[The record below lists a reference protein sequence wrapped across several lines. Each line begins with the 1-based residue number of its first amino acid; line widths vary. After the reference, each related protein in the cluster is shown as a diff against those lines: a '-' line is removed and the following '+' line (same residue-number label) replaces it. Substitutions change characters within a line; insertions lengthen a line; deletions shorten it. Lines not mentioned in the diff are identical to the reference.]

1 MKNNKWYV
9 LATLFCVMILGC
21 KEDILAPLEKDT
33 VAPPPISNPV
43 SERMAGA
50 VKVSYNLP
58 SDADLMYV
66 VAEYTNKY
74 GKVISVKAS
83 SYTNAL
89 TVDGFADTASY
100 SLNLY
105 AVDKSENRS
114 APVTIKVKALEPPIF
129 AVRRSLALVTDF
141 GGINISFANP
151 TEANIA
157 VVVTYKDSLG
167 NFATRETIYTKSKN
181 GLFSSRGFPSKETVF
196 GVYIRDRWDNRTDT
210 AKATLTPI
218 FEKQLDKSKFKVLTL
233 PTDAPVGW
241 SLPISNLWNNVI
253 SAEGNMW
260 HTTDVGMPCQV
271 TFDLGVTAKIS
282 RFTLWQRQGVW
293 IYNHGNPKRYEIWGS
308 TNPASDGSYTNWTKL
323 ASCVSIKPSA
333 QPIGSNSNEDVAA
346 AARGEETNV
355 PLDAPPVRYIRI
367 KVLETWIGPGGQA
380 AHVSEM
386 TFYGNDK

>member
-1 MKNNKWYV
+1 MKKSKWFV
-9 LATLFCVMILGC
+9 LLALFCVTILGC
-21 KEDILAPLEKDT
+21 KEDILAPLEKDS
-33 VAPPPISNPV
+33 VAPQPISNPV

-66 VAEYTNKY
+66 MAEYTNKY

-83 SYTNAL
+83 SYTNSL

-100 SLNLY
+100 NLNLY
-105 AVDKSENRS
+105 AIDKSENKS

-129 AVRRSLALVTDF
+129 AIRRSLVLVTDF

-167 NFATRETIYTKSKN
+167 NFATKETIYTKSKS
-181 GLFSSRGFPSKETVF
+181 GIFSSRGFPSKETIF

-218 FEKQLDKSKFKVLTL
+218 FEKELDKSKFKVLTL

-241 SLPISNLWNNVI
+241 GLPINNLWDKVI

-260 HTTDVGMPCQV
+260 HTTDVGMPLHV

-308 TNPASDGSYTNWTKL
+308 NNPASDGSYTNWTRL
-323 ASCVSIKPSA
+323 ASCVSVKPSA
-333 QPIGSNSNEDVAA
+333 QPLGSNSNEDVEA
-346 AARGEETNV
+346 AARGEENNV
-355 PLDAPPVRYIRI
+355 PLNAAPVRYIRI
-367 KVLETWIGPGGQA
+367 RVLETWAGPGGQA